1 MGFLLSTQEAV
12 SNYSDFNCSQLLLR
26 KNSLRLTWS
35 NGFGGWDE
43 KTNKR
48 EIELK
53 YKKEL

>member
-12 SNYSDFNCSQLLLR
+12 SNYSDFNCSQVLLR